1 MTDVTHA
8 VPVTGD
14 GDLARLADPD
24 YAVSP
29 VLAVRVAALPVAGLD
44 RMRCTR
50 TWRLVDELVNV
61 SAWLRREGAD
71 LSDPLHDVIGGT
83 APGPARSGLVA
94 LRRAVFSGRRLS
106 GGAATADA
114 LAALPADLTARV
126 GAWTALRRRA
136 DELRAALPT
145 ALAEE
150 SREKTALLREAVS
163 DAGFRH
169 GLAQGS
175 PVLAGRLDAWLAGPA
190 DRRPERQE
198 LLRLARYLARATVK
212 TSPYATFT
220 LSGLGRW
227 EADGP
232 APATGGEPA
241 WHLVVEL
248 DRAVLRPLWAALTRH
263 RRVRERARLRVNP
276 TAADDGD
283 RIWFLGAGHGEP
295 LSAVPSSPAVREAL
309 DWVRGHPCPTLAAA
323 PGIEPLADAGLLEFV
338 APYDEQGHDPV
349 GRLASWLAED
359 GPAPYTRAV
368 GRVAAALRDGV
379 TRPGDEKA
387 SAVVREALREV
398 LPPGPSLPDKNL
410 LWHSAVIPGV
420 AGRLSAPAWR
430 DVCDDLDA
438 LRGLLGLFDPDLPVK
453 IAAAA
458 YFLDRHGPGGRIP
471 ALTFYREIH
480 QEAPGG
486 SGALLRGM
494 LRDPVAG
501 TREVPDAE
509 PPRGLVQLTGLRRSF
524 WEQTGARE
532 PGPVVDLTA
541 ARLAEMAGDW
551 PSFVRPPGSICCYL
565 QAVPGPGALRAVVNS
580 ISAGYGRG
588 LSRLH
593 RLVVLAGGEAPPAGE
608 LRAAQG
614 DVLVA
619 ECRGLVGGGLN
630 ARPAAADLALDHPF
644 TAPDAHLP
652 RVSPAELTVGYD
664 PGCDRLTL
672 FDGSGR
678 PVRPVHLGMTA
689 QYWLPPWLQFLV
701 RTFGEPSTAMVPGW
715 VFRTRSEVPGEGE
728 VERWPRMD
736 LGRVTFARAV
746 WRLRAGAF
754 PVPAKGE
761 GEASYLP
768 RLAEWLA
775 LHEVPRR
782 FFARVVDLRDGLLV
796 GLLSKDRKPMY
807 VDVTDMLLLNGFLRA
822 LRDPGALLVIEE
834 ALPDPSQAPRYGPGR
849 RVTEYVVQL
858 SARPGR

>member
-1 MTDVTHA
+1 MTHVTPA
-8 VPVTGD
+8 VPVAGD

-29 VLAVRVAALPVAGLD
+29 VFAVRVAGLPVAGLD

-61 SAWLRREGAD
+61 SAWLRTEGAD

-83 APGPARSGLVA
+83 APGPLRSGLLA

-106 GGAATADA
+106 GGAASAEV
-114 LAALPADLTARV
+114 LAALPEDLAARV
-126 GAWTALRRRA
+126 GAWTAVRRRA
-136 DELRAALPT
+136 DELRAALP
-145 ALAEE
+145 AVLAEE
-150 SREKTALLREAVS
+150 SREKTALLRETVS

-190 DRRPERQE
+190 DRPPERQE
-198 LLRLARYLARATVK
+198 LLRLARYLARAAVK

-232 APATGGEPA
+232 AVRTGGEPA
-241 WHLVVEL
+241 WHVVVEL

-276 TAADDGD
+276 SASDDGD
-283 RIWFLGAGHGEP
+283 RIWFLGAGQGEP
-295 LSAVPSSPAVREAL
+295 LSGVPASPEVRAAL
-309 DWVRGHPCPTLAAA
+309 DWVRGHPFPTLAAA

-338 APYDEQGHDPV
+338 APYDEQGDDPV

-359 GPAPYTRAV
+359 GQAPYTQAV

-379 TRPGDEKA
+379 TRPGDGEQA
-387 SAVVREALREV
+387 AVVVREALREV
-398 LPPGPSLPDKNL
+398 LPPGPSLPDRNL

-420 AGRLSAPAWR
+420 AGRLSATAWR
-430 DVCDDLDA
+430 GVCDDLDK

-453 IAAAA
+453 VAATAF
-458 YFLDRHGPGGRIP
+458 FLDRYGPGGRLP
-471 ALTFYREIH
+471 ALDLYREIH
-480 QEAPGG
+480 REAPGEG
-486 SGALLRGM
+486 GALLRGM
-494 LRDPVAG
+494 LRDPIGG
-501 TREVPDAE
+501 TRAIPDAE
-509 PPRGLVQLTGLRRSF
+509 PPPGLVRLTELRRTF
-524 WEQTGARE
+524 WEQAGARE
-532 PGPVVDLTA
+532 PVVDLTP
-541 ARLAEMAGDW
+541 ARLAAMADDW

-565 QAVPGPGALRAVVNS
+565 QAVPGPGGMRAVVNS

-593 RLVVLAGGEAPPAGE
+593 RLVVLAGGEAPPADE

-630 ARPAAADLALDHPF
+630 ARPATADLALEHPF
-644 TAPDAHLP
+644 TAPDTRLP
-652 RVSPAELTVGYD
+652 HVSPAELMVGYD
-664 PGCDRLTL
+664 AGGDRLTL
-672 FDGSGR
+672 FDGAGR

-715 VFRTRSEVPGEGE
+715 VFRTRGEGPDAGV

-736 LGRVTFARAV
+736 LGRVTFARAA

-761 GEASYLP
+761 GEAAYLP
-768 RLAEWLA
+768 RLAGWLA

-782 FFARVVDLRDGLLV
+782 FFARVVSLREGLHV

-807 VDVTDMLLLNGFLRA
+807 VDVTDTLLLTGFLRT

-849 RVTEYVVQL
+849 RVTEYVVQV
-858 SARPGR
+858 SARPAR